1 MKRYSVKFFLGKVCP
16 AVVLI
21 SGLAFC
27 GVIIL
32 GYCLTDGYILELYQN
47 DVICLTFI
55 VLLGTWDRK
64 EPAYSS
70 SLFSCSCRLHVIQT

>member
-1 MKRYSVKFFLGKVCP
+1 MKRYSVKFTLGKVGP

-21 SGLAFC
+21 SGFAFC

-32 GYCLTDGYILELYQN
+32 GYCLTDSCILELYQN
-47 DVICLTFI
+47 DVICLTGI

-64 EPAYSS
+64 RPAYSS
-70 SLFSCSCRLHVIQT
+70 SLFSCSCRLYVIQT